1 MDKHEVDLVKWERL
15 ERFGTFRELTQL
27 SPGSGGLPINPDIVN
42 GGAAACDCLPPGSP
56 PPGGGRS

>member
-1 MDKHEVDLVKWERL
+1 MYERPRL

-27 SPGSGGLPINPDIVN
+27 SPGSGLSINPDVVN
-42 GGAAACDCLPPGSP
+42 GGAAACDCLPPGET

>member
-1 MDKHEVDLVKWERL
+1 MYERPRL

>member
-1 MDKHEVDLVKWERL
+1 MYERPRL

-27 SPGSGGLPINPDIVN
+27 SPALGMPINPDIVN
-42 GGAAACDCLPPGSP
+42 GGAASCDCLPAGAP